1 MYKKAGKTVLKGV
14 KNTAS
19 YVFNKSKDFTEKV
32 KKFAGSLTGKLKEI
46 LNKMFDLYN
55 YSENTKKV
63 MTSASD
69 TIGNFFAKF
78 TQTDSGITV
87 RSVEGSTDSEI
98 ETPELGGDPAGESA
112 ARIGKDK
119 IKDVI
124 KTKSESMGN
133 EKNGKNGSFGKNKG
147 SNTASSSRSS
157 RNGSTFK
164 GESAAAEFVTK
175 FSEEMTEKLSILDKM
190 HEEQM
195 RHDSVSEEF
204 FVACLK
210 MMGQIAK
217 NTKNSSMSSQID
229 QMVQMASR

>member
-1 MYKKAGKTVLKGV
+1 
-14 KNTAS
+14 
-19 YVFNKSKDFTEKV
+19 
-32 KKFAGSLTGKLKEI
+32 
-46 LNKMFDLYN
+46 MFDFYN

-63 MTSASD
+63 MTNASD
-69 TIGNFFAKF
+69 IIGNFFSKF
-78 TQTDSGITV
+78 TQKDSGITV

-112 ARIGKDK
+112 ARIGNDK
-119 IKDVI
+119 IKDAI
-124 KTKSESMGN
+124 RTKSESIGN

-147 SNTASSSRSS
+147 SNTSSSRSS